1 METEFFAAEMFD
13 SVRTLSVRRVRN
25 GMSEEAS
32 DEQVFWYALTT
43 RSQHEKKAVEA
54 LDLRGFQTFL
64 PLYRARRRW
73 SDRTKVLDLP
83 LFPGYV
89 FCRFAVEHRVRVLT
103 SPNIAA
109 VVGIGKQP
117 VPLADEEI
125 LAIKTMIASGLR
137 VEPWQFLEV
146 GQKVRLEGG
155 ALDGLIGILVQEKN
169 SLRVVVNVEL
179 LHRSV
184 AVEISRER
192 LAPEREA
199 WRRPAAAAAP

>member
-1 METEFFAAEMFD
+1 MSRET
-13 SVRTLSVRRVRN
+13 
-25 GMSEEAS
+25 S
-32 DEQVFWYALTT
+32 DEQVLWYALTT
-43 RSQHEKKAVEA
+43 RSQHEKKAVDA
-54 LDLRGFQTFL
+54 LDLRGFETFL

-89 FCRFAVEHRVRVLT
+89 FCRFAAEQRLSVLT

-117 VPLADEEI
+117 APLADEEI
-125 LAIKTMIASGLR
+125 QAIQTMIASGLR

-146 GQKVRLEGG
+146 GQKVRIEGG

-192 LAPEREA
+192 VAPERET
-199 WRRPAAAAAP
+199 WRRPAAAVG

>member
-89 FCRFAVEHRVRVLT
+89 FCRFAVEQRVRVLT
-103 SPNIAA
+103 SPNIAT

-125 LAIKTMIASGLR
+125 LAIQTMIASGLR

-192 LAPEREA
+192 VAPEREA
-199 WRRPAAAAAP
+199 WRHPAAAAAR

>member
-1 METEFFAAEMFD
+1 
-13 SVRTLSVRRVRN
+13 
-25 GMSEEAS
+25 MSEQTS
-32 DEQVFWYALTT
+32 DEQVLWYALTT

-54 LDLRGFQTFL
+54 LDLRGFETFL
-64 PLYRARRRW
+64 PLYRARRQW

-89 FCRFAVEHRVRVLT
+89 FCRFAVEQRVSVLA

-125 LAIKTMIASGLR
+125 QGIQTMIASGLR

-146 GQKVRLEGG
+146 GQKVRIEGG
-155 ALDGLIGILVQEKN
+155 ALDGVIGILVQEKN

-184 AVEISRER
+184 AVDISRER
-192 LAPEREA
+192 LTPEKGA
-199 WRRPAAAAAP
+199 WRHPVAAATV

>member
-89 FCRFAVEHRVRVLT
+89 FCRFAVEQRVSVLT
-103 SPNIAA
+103 SPNIAT

-125 LAIKTMIASGLR
+125 QGIQTMIASGLR

-146 GQKVRLEGG
+146 GQKVRIAGG
-155 ALDGLIGILVQEKN
+155 ALDGVTGILVQEKN

-192 LAPEREA
+192 LTPAKEA
-199 WRRPAAAAAP
+199 WRHPAAAAAR